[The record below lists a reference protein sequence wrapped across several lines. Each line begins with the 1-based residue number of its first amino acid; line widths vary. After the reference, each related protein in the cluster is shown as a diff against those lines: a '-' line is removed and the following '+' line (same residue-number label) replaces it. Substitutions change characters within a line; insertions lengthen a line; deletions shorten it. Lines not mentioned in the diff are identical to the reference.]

1 MKQLHEYRKSDGRM
15 TMNEMNENMKK
26 SIDLNAALTKEK
38 EKEVDVDNINKRNE
52 SSNYRNLY
60 VIIEQVDG
68 KITPVG
74 LEMLSEARRLI
85 NDFNKKY
92 SLNEKVIAVILG
104 NDIKHLCKDLI
115 YHGSD
120 AVIYADDPKLNYH
133 INKIYTKV
141 IVQIATDTNCIKKIS
156 PEYSKE
162 FKRPR
167 YMFFAADSTGR
178 HLSSTVLAELESGL
192 ASDINKLVI
201 EDIDFRH
208 EHKTKGQM
216 LTFEKT
222 LMMYRPDFSGF
233 LWTTILCLDNK
244 NPDIKRDYH
253 PQACSIIPGV
263 FEPLEKDIS
272 RIGIIEEYTPDF
284 DPKDLD
290 IKIISRNI
298 LKDTIDFNN
307 YKTIISFGRGIKES
321 PEENIKLIEKLAKL
335 LNAEIGIS
343 LPISKK
349 LFKLSDKM
357 NSLYITPERVI
368 GTSGQKVE
376 PTIYIALGISGASQ
390 HLAGMKNSGFIIAVN
405 PDENAPIRNECD
417 VFIKGRIED
426 VLPIMIE
433 ELEREKMI
441 QTKEEEG
448 SNVVG
453 TV

>member
-1 MKQLHEYRKSDGRM
+1 
-15 TMNEMNENMKK
+15 MNENINET
-26 SIDLNAALTKEK
+26 IDRNAWSTEDRKI
-38 EKEVDVDNINKRNE
+38 EVLDTIDNKNE
-52 SSNYRNLY
+52 TSKYRNLY

-68 KITPVG
+68 KIVPVG

-85 NDFNKKY
+85 DDFNEKY
-92 SLNEKVIAVILG
+92 LLNEKVIAVILG
-104 NDIKHLCKDLI
+104 NGVKHLCKELI
-115 YHGSD
+115 YYGAD
-120 AVIYADDPKLNYH
+120 AVIYADDPKLQYH

-141 IVQIATDTNCIKKIS
+141 IVQIATNAKYIEKIS
-156 PEYSKE
+156 PEYSKH

-244 NPDIKRDYH
+244 NPEIKRDYH

-263 FEPLEKDIS
+263 FEPLEKNMS
-272 RIGIIEEYTPDF
+272 RTGIIEEFSPEF
-284 DPKDLD
+284 DAKDLE
-290 IKIISRNI
+290 IKVLSRSI
-298 LKDTIDFNN
+298 LKDTIDFSN
-307 YKTIISFGRGIKES
+307 YKIIISFGRGIKES
-321 PEENIKLIEKLAKL
+321 PEQNIKLIEKLAKL

-349 LFKLSDKM
+349 LFKLSDKI
-357 NSLYITPERVI
+357 NSRYITPERVI

-376 PTIYIALGISGASQ
+376 PTIYIALGISGATQ

-433 ELEREKMI
+433 ELEREKMT
-441 QTKEEEG
+441 QTKKKEE
-448 SNVVG
+448 VV
-453 TV
+453 T